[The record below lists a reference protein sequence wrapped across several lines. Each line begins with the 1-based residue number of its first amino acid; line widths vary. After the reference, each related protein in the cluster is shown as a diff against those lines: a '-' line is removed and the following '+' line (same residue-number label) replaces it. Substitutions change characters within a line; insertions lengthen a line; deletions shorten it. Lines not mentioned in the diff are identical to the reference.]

1 MGDFPGASP
10 AVGSSRSRS
19 AVNPKGAWSETG
31 RSCVPLGCPREGTYA
46 QKLWLRSW
54 LSLRML
60 MQVEIAWKVLRQKVP
75 RECSVVGDFPGA
87 SPAVGSSRSRSP
99 VIPARVC
106 ALRQVAVGCL
116 VVALGKNPRA
126 EALVAIVVVR
136 PNVITGSDRLD
147 SVAAESSRG
156 ICQKLLES
164 VPRDCFFW
172 TPVWERSHQGLAERM
187 SGRKAGTLWRTL
199 GTKLPGRMSEA
210 SGHTSFSAVC
220 RNSLR
225 GCLAKPPWPSVRLF
239 PPLAGL
245 PGSGEVWDES
255 SCVPQGCPRERSH
268 AQKLVVILL

>member
-1 MGDFPGASP
+1 MESVAAESSKGVQRRGRLPWGFPGRRLVSLP
-10 AVGSSRSRS
+10 LTGH
-19 AVNPKGAWSETG
+19 PGKGVCSETG
-31 RSCVPLGCPREGTYA
+31 RSWLPRGCLREEPTRRSSGCYRGCPSERYY
-46 QKLWLRSW
+46 
-54 LSLRML
+54 
-60 MQVEIAWKVLRQKVP
+60 
-75 RECSVVGDFPGA
+75 D
-87 SPAVGSSRSRSP
+87 
-99 VIPARVC
+99 
-106 ALRQVAVGCL
+106 
-116 VVALGKNPRA
+116 
-126 EALVAIVVVR
+126 
-136 PNVITGSDRLD
+136 SDRLD